1 MHFGLKVFIQTLT
14 TYSIIST
21 DVVATSQQGLKPVK
35 PTPEVNEIGG
45 ELDNAKIIST
55 FA

>member
-21 DVVATSQQGLKPVK
+21 DVVATSQQGLKPVE
-35 PTPEVNEIGG
+35 PTPEVNEISG